1 MKIKR
6 TALVSHSAMEMYEQV
21 ADVPSY
27 PGFLSWCTGSEVHEQ
42 GSDMQIASL
51 TVVVAGIRRQF
62 TTINTLFVGE
72 RVELRLLEGPFRNL
86 QGEWTFAALGDDGC
100 RISLQ
105 MEFEMTRGP
114 MAVLFGTGFGKIANR
129 LLDDF
134 CKRADEV
141 YQT

>member
-6 TALVSHSAMEMYEQV
+6 TALVSHSAMEMYELV

>member
-6 TALVSHSAMEMYEQV
+6 TALVSHSAMEMYELV
-21 ADVPSY
+21 ADVQSY
-27 PGFLSWCTGSEVHEQ
+27 PGFLSWCTGSEMHEQ